1 MIVLYESYLSKDEVT
16 KYHNKGY
23 RVASI
28 FDDPIIKPKE
38 SVGFILTTLYKKSID
53 MIDDLLYHKHCV
65 TLSYDG
71 KTYTLHNY
79 IEWKHT
85 YQNEKDQIKQTTV
98 RHPILQEYLDNR
110 KDYFD
115 RQKQDKRTELY
126 EQITDNLTEVP
137 DEVELNSFLSTFAPL
152 YQVDVDYTDNIQ
164 MMRCYM
170 QIKWYLENDI
180 PYANDIKCIDYHDE
194 PMFQGMFE
202 DSPESIDDYQ
212 ILLYNIGN
220 EELFDDLKYK
230 CEHDCTNVDKHI
242 QNMLQLD
249 CI

>member
-1 MIVLYESYLSKDEVT
+1 MIVLYESYLSKDMIT

-23 RVASI
+23 RVASVLG
-28 FDDPIIKPKE
+28 DPIINPKE

-65 TLSYDG
+65 TLSYNG

-110 KDYFD
+110 KDYFN
-115 RQKQDKRTELY
+115 RKLIEKKTAEY
-126 EQITDNLTEVP
+126 EQITSNLTEVP
-137 DEVELNSFLSTFAPL
+137 DEAELTSFLTTFAPL
-152 YQVDVDYTDNIQ
+152 YQIDIDYKDNIQ
-164 MMRCYM
+164 MMRAYL
-170 QIKWYLENDI
+170 QIKWYLDNNI

-194 PMFQGMFE
+194 PMFQGMFR
-202 DSPESIDDYQ
+202 DDPESVDNYQ
-212 ILLYNIGN
+212 ITVYNIGN
-220 EELFDDLKYK
+220 EELFDDIKYK
-230 CEHDCTNVDKHI
+230 CENDNTNIDRHI